1 MGLLSPLRSHFNL
14 QIGARMQISCVSTES
29 DKIPGPIGVRQLPN
43 PAICRAKPANWPNVV
58 LCLVPHPSDCKQA
71 RYFNEVAYCIHPQ
84 RDAIMARTKA
94 HEAAHADDAKF
105 GDAD

>member
-1 MGLLSPLRSHFNL
+1 
-14 QIGARMQISCVSTES
+14 MQISYVSTES
-29 DKIPGPIGVRQLPN
+29 DKMSGAIGVRHLPN

-58 LCLVPHPSDCKQA
+58 LCLVPHPGDCPQA

-84 RDAIMARTKA
+84 REAIMARTKA
-94 HEAAHADDAKF
+94 HEAAHAGDAKF